1 MVLTPPRLVEMANFF
16 SVKNHLR
23 CRSNHIFS
31 RKEFH
36 SFDTSLHFANV
47 GLSTNRNICSAR
59 WCSPGFEMKCWILML
74 CSSDFIVRWSKWRCL
89 LFTFTLFDNFILT
102 NDASWLMLLPYLVM
116 PAKHDKKTSASSE
129 RSWMQANRW
138 AYLPYLSCP
147 SKFRIRTLQNT
158 SKNRKRRKN
167 SWKFVYN
174 LAWA

>member
-59 WCSPGFEMKCWILML
+59 WCSPGFEMKCWILRL

-116 PAKHDKKTSASSE
+116 PAKHDKKRARVAKEVGCKPIGGPTCLAIVS
-129 RSWMQANRW
+129 QQI
-138 AYLPYLSCP
+138 PYKDFAKHL
-147 SKFRIRTLQNT
+147 
-158 SKNRKRRKN
+158 
-167 SWKFVYN
+167 
-174 LAWA
+174 